1 MSEPFLIK
9 KYKGSIFMKLKVFVF
24 SPTGGTMKVAK
35 ALANSIDS
43 ACEYIDLCSGEDF
56 SHIQLNQDDVCIMA
70 VPVFGGRV
78 PILASKRL
86 ATLKANN
93 EKAVLVAVYGNRAYE
108 DALKELYD
116 IANRGGFCVVGA
128 ITAIAKHSIV
138 NEVATDRPNEED
150 IKNLAKM
157 GEVIKQKIQS
167 GSVLSLDSDGIYK
180 SYNPMPI
187 EILTSSDCVQCG
199 LCARKCPAKAINM
212 TDAKI
217 INANCIYCMRC
228 VSICPKKAKAIN
240 PNQLAVLSEKLNKIC
255 KEEKEYQLF
264 VD

>member
-1 MSEPFLIK
+1 MSEPFLTK
-9 KYKGSIFMKLKVFVF
+9 EYKGSVFMKLKAFVF

-35 ALANSIDS
+35 VLANSIDS
-43 ACEYIDLCSGEDF
+43 TCEYIDLCGGEDF

-78 PILASKRL
+78 PLLASKRL

-93 EKAVLVAVYGNRAYE
+93 AKAVLVAVYGNRAYE

-116 IANRGGFCVVGA
+116 IAKNNGFCVVGA

-138 NEVATDRPNEED
+138 NEVATDRPNKDD
-150 IKNLAKM
+150 INNLAKM
-157 GEVIKQKIQS
+157 GKVIKQKIQS
-167 GSVLSLDSDGIYK
+167 GSLLSIDSDGIYK
-180 SYNPMPI
+180 EYKPMPI

-212 TDAKI
+212 TDARI
-217 INANCIYCMRC
+217 IDNNCIYCMRC
-228 VSICPKKAKAIN
+228 VSICPKKAKSIN
-240 PNQLAVLSEKLNKIC
+240 PNQLAMLSEKLNKIC